1 MKHLLYILAIFCL
14 IACNT
19 KKPETNQNYVAKP
32 EDLASLNKRT
42 QLPVTTAANN
52 SGALNPAHGQPNHRC
67 DIAVGAPL
75 NSAAAKTA
83 TPNVQTVTPQP
94 TVTANAPLVQ
104 NVSASGEKLN
114 PAHGQPNHRC
124 DIAVGAP
131 LSSKP
136 TQNIAAAAKPQVA
149 VPPTANTTQ
158 VPLLNEKGQRLNPA
172 HGQPN
177 HRCDIAVGAPL
188 T

>member
-1 MKHLLYILAIFCL
+1 MKYLFYILAMITL
-14 IACNT
+14 LACNT

-42 QLPVTTAANN
+42 QAPVSTPTANT
-52 SGALNPAHGQPNHRC
+52 GALNPAHGQPNHRC

-75 NSAAAKTA
+75 NSATTKAA
-83 TPNVQTVTPQP
+83 TPNAQTVAPQP
-94 TVTANAPLVQ
+94 TVTTNAPIAQ
-104 NVSASGEKLN
+104 NVSSSGEKLN

-136 TQNIAAAAKPQVA
+136 TQNIAAAAKPQVNVSQA
-149 VPPTANTTQ
+149 PVTTQ
-158 VPLLNEKGQRLNPA
+158 VPILNEKGKRLNPA